1 MQYGNHVN
9 KILVLLSLLF
19 SISTFSAEL
28 PIKLSGTIEISV
40 KNGTIDADF
49 QLENIPKLKNYLIF
63 LNSGFNIQYFRN
75 QKDTTN
81 YALEKAYNTKYSYES
96 FGYYLPDD
104 TGEGKFLP
112 SAMQFKYTGKFPVIN
127 SMDKASDKG
136 DWKGNIA
143 FNGKTIRTDGFQ
155 TAWYPILYD
164 IEKDKRYDELAY
176 NIEVRCLDCKSI
188 YVNGSKPI
196 SASYGSFKREKPV
209 SLTLFAGDFDIGEKD
224 GSYYLNSGLST
235 SQMSELG
242 KLTSLY
248 EQYYQEKL
256 SLPYGENVV
265 YIHTTPTSIKN
276 SWLFVAYPAIVT
288 INHEKGGLT
297 NLFDESE
304 SSWFKPFIAHELAHY
319 YFGTY
324 RDFNSELGD
333 MFSES
338 FSEYLSLKL
347 TKQLIDQKTY
357 IENIDK
363 KLSKLEDKTFT
374 AIKDVKVKS
383 DYGNRNRYVYT
394 YAPIIWLAIE
404 KEIGEEKMWS
414 WINKMLTVETEKTDY
429 KFMIETLNSV
439 LNDDKKLTFLV
450 ENYFSNKNAINSA
463 KTLLKESMNNS

>member
-1 MQYGNHVN
+1 MNR
-9 KILVLLSLLF
+9 ILVFLSLLF
-19 SISTFSAEL
+19 SVSALSSEL
-28 PIKLSGTIEISV
+28 PIKLSGTIEVSV

-81 YALEKAYNTKYSYES
+81 YALDKIYNTNYSYES
-96 FGYYLPDD
+96 FGYYLPDN
-104 TGEGKFLP
+104 TGKGKFLP
-112 SAMQFKYTGKFPVIN
+112 SVMQFKYTGKFPVIN
-127 SMDKASDKG
+127 SMDKASDRG

-164 IEKDKRYDELAY
+164 IEKDKRYDELSY
-176 NIEVRCLDCKSI
+176 DIKITCLDCKSI
-188 YVNGSKPI
+188 YVNGSKPV
-196 SASYGSFKREKPV
+196 STTHGSFKREKPV
-209 SLTLFAGDFDIGEKD
+209 SLTLFAGDYDIGKQD
-224 GSYYLNSGLST
+224 GSYYLNSGLSAP
-235 SQMSELG
+235 QMSELG
-242 KLTSLY
+242 KITSSY

-265 YIHTTPTSIKN
+265 YIHTTPISKKN

-288 INHEKGGLT
+288 INHDKGGLS

-338 FSEYLSLKL
+338 FAEYLSLKL
-347 TKQLIDQKTY
+347 TKQLINEKTY
-357 IENIDK
+357 LENINK
-363 KLSKLEDKTFT
+363 KLVKLEGKAFT
-374 AIKDVKVKS
+374 TIKNIKVSS
-383 DYGNRNRYVYT
+383 DYGNRNQYVYT

-404 KEIGEEKMWS
+404 KEIGEEKMWL
-414 WINKMLTVETEKTDY
+414 WINRMLTVETEYTNY
-429 KFMIETLNSV
+429 KFMIETLAGV
-439 LNDDKKLTFLV
+439 LNNDEKLVFLV
-450 ENYFSNKNAINSA
+450 ENYFENKDAINQA
-463 KTLLKESMNNS
+463 KTLLKETMNNI

>member
-1 MQYGNHVN
+1 MN
-9 KILVLLSLLF
+9 KILILLSLLF
-19 SISTFSAEL
+19 SASSFSVEL

-40 KNGTIDADF
+40 KNGTIDANF

-81 YALEKAYNTKYSYES
+81 YAFDKTYDTNYSYES
-96 FGYYLPDD
+96 FGYYLPDN
-104 TGEGKFLP
+104 TGKEKFLP
-112 SAMQFKYTGKFPVIN
+112 SAMQFKYTGKFPVVN
-127 SMDKASDKG
+127 NMDKASDSG

-164 IEKDKRYDELAY
+164 IEKDKRYDELTY
-176 NIEVRCLDCKSI
+176 DIEVTCLDCKSI
-188 YVNGSKPI
+188 YVNGSTPI
-196 SASYGSFKREKPV
+196 SENYGRFKREKPT
-209 SLTLFAGDFDIGEKD
+209 SLILFAGDYDIGKQN

-235 SQMSELG
+235 PQMSELG
-242 KLTSLY
+242 KITSSY

-265 YIHTTPTSIKN
+265 YIHTTPISKKN
-276 SWLFVAYPAIVT
+276 SWLFVSYPAIVT
-288 INHEKGGLT
+288 INHDGGGLS

-324 RDFNSELGD
+324 RNFNSELGD

-338 FSEYLSLKL
+338 FAEYLSLKL
-347 TKQLIDQKTY
+347 TKQLIDEKTY
-357 IENIDK
+357 LENINK
-363 KLSKLEDKTFT
+363 KLRELDDKTFT
-374 AIKDVKVKS
+374 AIKDVKISS
-383 DYGNRNRYVYT
+383 DYGNRNLYVYT

-404 KEIGEEKMWS
+404 KEIGEEKVWQ
-414 WINKMLTVETEKTDY
+414 WLNKMLTAKTEKTDY
-429 KFMIETLNSV
+429 KFMIETLASV
-439 LNDDKKLTFLV
+439 LNSDEKLSFLV
-450 ENYFSNKNAINSA
+450 ENYFANKDAINQA
-463 KTLLKESMNNS
+463 KILLK